1 MKRWIIVFFLGIFT
15 LFSLAIPPRANTAV
29 GGELDFS
36 GRHYLEIETSARIF
50 YVTGFVHGMS
60 IVRPMAEE
68 NAIIPWLNDCIEK
81 MTPLQF
87 EKVLSRYIK
96 KNVALQ
102 DARLDVL
109 AFLAFKAKCR
119 KM

>member
-1 MKRWIIVFFLGIFT
+1 MTQWRGLLFFGVV
-15 LFSLAIPPRANTAV
+15 LFSSFVFLPSEAYAA
-29 GGELDFS
+29 GETDFS
-36 GRHYLEIETSARIF
+36 GRHYLEIEDTARIF

-68 NAIIPWLNDCIEK
+68 NAILPWLNACIEK

-87 EKVLSRYIK
+87 EGVLTRYIK
-96 KNVALQ
+96 NNVALQ

-119 KM
+119 KR

>member
-1 MKRWIIVFFLGIFT
+1 MKRWAFVFFLGIIM
-15 LFSLAIPPRANTAV
+15 LFSSALPPQAGAA
-29 GGELDFS
+29 GETDFS

-87 EKVLSRYIK
+87 EKVLSLYIQ

-119 KM
+119 KR

>member
-1 MKRWIIVFFLGIFT
+1 VKSRVIVFLGLIVALSFA
-15 LFSLAIPPRANTAV
+15 LLPSEGLAS
-29 GGELDFS
+29 GEADFS
-36 GRHYLEIETSARIF
+36 GRHYLEIEDTARIF

-68 NAIIPWLNDCIEK
+68 NAIIPWLNHCIEK

-87 EKVLSRYIK
+87 EGVLSRYIK
-96 KNVALQ
+96 ENSALQ

-119 KM
+119 SR